1 MSKATKI
8 VNDPEVE
15 FKNPIHFVPVETE
28 DYDGTADAEISTYF
42 EKRMEKGPDGGLSHS
57 LRGYPL
63 KGKVFDFPEGFSGLV
78 LKDGSRQRL
87 SVKDEKVLRSL
98 GSIESF
104 TYWNYDKDVEAR
116 DDGLRMAME
125 WIPLSNA
132 LHSA

>member
-57 LRGYPL
+57 
-63 KGKVFDFPEGFSGLV
+63 KVFDFPEGFSGLV

-87 SVKDEKVLRSL
+87 SVKDEK
-98 GSIESF
+98 SF

-116 DDGLRMAME
+116 DDGLRMAMD